1 MYKLRHRYS
10 SLELT
15 GLLIELLG
23 LLVILYGVAIGVTPP
38 GLQAQ
43 WLLLVFGGLGIGAVG
58 LLVSAMG
65 VFGW

>member
-1 MYKLRHRYS
+1 M
-10 SLELT
+10 
-15 GLLIELLG
+15 
-23 LLVILYGVAIGVTPP
+23 ILYGVAIGVTPP